1 MNAQQLKEFIL
12 NDTLSDDFLIL
23 VCEDNF
29 YIAKQYAE
37 EIASRK
43 NLCLN
48 IIDSLSELDL
58 GAVADL
64 FAETSESRL
73 NILLT
78 DTFNEKYNNYYD
90 YYNTIVI
97 CSKIDKQIA
106 KQVEPFTVKIPKAP
120 DWAIKEY
127 IKTYCEGLT
136 DLRIDDLYNLTNG
149 DIYRIT
155 NELDK
160 IKLFD
165 KNNRDNIL
173 AELLNDPYVDF
184 CNTTIFDI
192 KNYILQKNKSALCE
206 YLKHKNYAEIDP
218 ISITNLLLA
227 DYKKN
232 LLLRFNKGT
241 TAESLGLSKGAA
253 YYAKTGCNLSEA
265 ELQDKINFLSK
276 IDYKLKSGELDI
288 PKELITTYI
297 LSHILS

>member
-1 MNAQQLKEFIL
+1 MNAQQLKEFIT

-23 VCEDNF
+23 LCEDNF
-29 YIAKQYAE
+29 YLAKQYAA

-48 IIDSLSELDL
+48 IISSLAELDL
-58 GAVADL
+58 GAVAEL
-64 FAETSESRL
+64 FAETAESRL
-73 NILLT
+73 NVLLT
-78 DTFNEKYNNYYD
+78 DTFDEKYNNYYD

-97 CSKIDKQIA
+97 CSKIDKQIV
-106 KQVEPFTVKIPKAP
+106 KQVEPFTVKMPKPA
-120 DWAIKEY
+120 DWAVKEY
-127 IKTYCEGLT
+127 IKIYCEGLT
-136 DLRIDDLYNLTNG
+136 DNRIDELYTLTNG

-165 KNNRDNIL
+165 KGQRDTIL
-173 AELLNDPYVDF
+173 AQLLNDPYVDF
-184 CNTTIFDI
+184 NNTTIFDI
-192 KNYILQKNKSALCE
+192 KGYILQKNKSALSE
-206 YLKHKNYAEIDP
+206 YLSHKNYAEIDP
-218 ISITNLLLA
+218 ISITSLLLS

-253 YYAKTGCNLSEA
+253 YYVKSGCNLSED
-265 ELQDKINFLSK
+265 ELRDKIDFLSK
-276 IDYKLKSGELDI
+276 IDYKLKSGDLDI

-297 LSHILS
+297 LSHILN